1 MHFVKKVQVN
11 AQKVQDFWS
20 VCDRMFVSINLNK

>member
-11 AQKVQDFWS
+11 AQKVQDFGVFVI
-20 VCDRMFVSINLNK
+20 VCLYRLI